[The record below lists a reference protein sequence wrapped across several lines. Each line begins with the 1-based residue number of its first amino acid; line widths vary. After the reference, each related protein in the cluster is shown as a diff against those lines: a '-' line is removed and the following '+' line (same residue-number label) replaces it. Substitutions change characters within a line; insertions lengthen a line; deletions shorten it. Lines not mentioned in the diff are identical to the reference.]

1 MTKKEREALY
11 KEAHKLL
18 DRALLLLVR
27 AEKKHRKASK
37 PHVFQEFSECCL
49 YCGKNAY
56 SSKLPPYCKA
66 RS

>member
-1 MTKKEREALY
+1 MTKKERERLY
-11 KEAHKLL
+11 QRAHELL
-18 DRALLLLVR
+18 QQASSLLLKAR
-27 AEKKHRKASK
+27 EKHKKATK